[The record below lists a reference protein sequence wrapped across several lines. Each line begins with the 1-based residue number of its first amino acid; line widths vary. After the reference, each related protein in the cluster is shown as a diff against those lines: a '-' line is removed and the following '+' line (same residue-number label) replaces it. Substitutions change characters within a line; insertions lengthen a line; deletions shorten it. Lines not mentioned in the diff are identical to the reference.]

1 MWNRFGDLLNSL
13 GMSDGKINW
22 RGMCYLMSKIKR
34 NRNVLDLVHVLEAR
48 MFLGPKLVVQ
58 RCHVGKMGNF

>member
-1 MWNRFGDLLNSL
+1 
-13 GMSDGKINW
+13 MSDGKINW

-34 NRNVLDLVHVLEAR
+34 NRNVLNLVHILEAR